1 VARPPDPTSLERP
14 WIASYPPG
22 VPPTY
27 RLPEVSLPRLL
38 DDAARDFPDAPAL
51 VVAGVTIDHA
61 ELRVRVAQVTTALAD
76 LGVGAGDRVVVAVP
90 NDASAPTLLFACWR
104 LGAIVVPVA
113 PDLRS
118 DRLVAI
124 VRDADASAILG
135 TPAAVHALAQ
145 QHALPGIAVSVTGD
159 EWPRRRRLGRRPAPR
174 RGPVRGSRRATR
186 EGAVSLAELL
196 AAEGV
201 RKAPPPPAPDAAALL
216 AYRSRSRELRGVVLT
231 HANLVANAFQA
242 RLWVPDIQAGRERV
256 LVADALH
263 EPLPLTVGLL
273 AGILSAATVV
283 LLDRPD
289 PATLA
294 RTIERER
301 PTVLACLPVRLADL
315 LLEGEPAKRDLRSL
329 RVCLAG
335 GAPLD
340 PRVASAV
347 EGRTGGARV
356 REVYGLAEA
365 GALTHAQP
373 VYGRSVPTTMGLPV
387 TGTVAAVVDPDDLG
401 RVLPP
406 DEPGLLLVNGPQVA
420 QGYWR
425 RDDET
430 AATFR
435 DGWVVTGDLVRVDE
449 DGVFEH
455 IGRIDEVV
463 TRGGQL
469 ISPRRVEAA
478 LERHPSV
485 RRAGVVASGDL
496 LLAAVVPVRR
506 SRPDTDALLAHCRSL
521 LDPAAVPD
529 HLTVVDALPET
540 EAGDLAR
547 DELRRELA
555 GR

>member
-1 VARPPDPTSLERP
+1 VARPPDPASLERP
-14 WIASYPPG
+14 WIAAYPPG

-27 RLPEVSLPRLL
+27 RLPEVALPRLL
-38 DDAARDFPDAPAL
+38 DDAARDFPERLAL
-51 VVAGVTIDHA
+51 VTDDGSVDH
-61 ELRVRVAQVTTALAD
+61 ETLRDRVAQVTTVLAD
-76 LGVGAGDRVVVAVP
+76 LGVGSGDRVVVAVQ
-90 NDASAPTLLFACWR
+90 NTATAPALLFACWR
-104 LGAIVVPVA
+104 LGAVVVPVS
-113 PDLRS
+113 PELRA

-124 VRDADASAILG
+124 VRDAEAAAVLG
-135 TPAAVHALAQ
+135 TPAVVHALAQ
-145 QHALPGIAVSVTGD
+145 QQALPAVVVSVTGD
-159 EWPRRRRLGRRPAPR
+159 EWPRRRRFGRQP
-174 RGPVRGSRRATR
+174 GSRRGAGRGARRASR
-186 EGAVSLAELL
+186 EGAIALAELL
-196 AAEGV
+196 AGDGV
-201 RKAPPPPAPDAAALL
+201 RTAPPAPMPDAPALL
-216 AYRSRSRELRGVVLT
+216 AYRPRSRELRGVVLT

-256 LVADALH
+256 LVADPLH

-273 AGILSAATVV
+273 AAILSAATVV

-289 PATLA
+289 AATLA
-294 RTIERER
+294 RAIERER
-301 PTVLACLPVRLADL
+301 PTLLAGLPPRLADL
-315 LLEGEPAKRDLRSL
+315 LLDGEPAKRDLRSL

-340 PRVASAV
+340 PRVAAGV

-387 TGTVAAVVDPDDLG
+387 TGTVAVVVDPDDLG
-401 RVLPP
+401 AILPP
-406 DEPGLLLVNGPQVA
+406 NEAGMLLVSGPQVA
-420 QGYWR
+420 TGYWH
-425 RDDET
+425 RDAET

-449 DGVFEH
+449 AGVFEH
-455 IGRIDEVV
+455 IGRADEVV
-463 TRGGQL
+463 TRQGQL
-469 ISPRRVEAA
+469 VSPRRVEAA

-496 LLAAVVPVRR
+496 LLAAVVTSRR
-506 SRPDTDALLAHCRSL
+506 SRPDSDALLAHCRAL
-521 LDPAAVPD
+521 LHPAAVPD
-529 HLTVVDALPET
+529 HVTLVDELPET
-540 EAGDLAR
+540 DAGDLAR